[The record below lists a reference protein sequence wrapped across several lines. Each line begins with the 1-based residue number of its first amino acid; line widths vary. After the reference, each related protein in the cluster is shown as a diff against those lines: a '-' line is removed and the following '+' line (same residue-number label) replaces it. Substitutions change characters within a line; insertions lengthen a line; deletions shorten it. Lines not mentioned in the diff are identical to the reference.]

1 LLFSYLG
8 SKKAL
13 LVLDNCE
20 NQIEVRAELAE
31 DVLRAC
37 QAVSIIT
44 SREALRIPGEVV
56 RLMPP
61 LSLPDPGHRP
71 TLQELNRTE
80 TARLFCERASAAS
93 SEYVVGEEDAP
104 ALALL
109 YRRLDGIPLA
119 LELAAARVGMLT
131 STPLG
136 GPLFFAGTTR
146 GPGPSTTKT

>member
-1 LLFSYLG
+1 LIFSYLG

-20 NQIEVRAELAE
+20 HLIEARTELAE
-31 DVLRAC
+31 DGLRGC

-56 RLMPP
+56 RLVPP

-71 TLQELNRTE
+71 TFEELNRTE
-80 TARLFCERASAAS
+80 AARSSYERASPAS

-109 YRRLDGIPLA
+109 CRRLDGIPLA

>member
-1 LLFSYLG
+1 VPG
-8 SKKAL
+8 R
-13 LVLDNCE
+13 E
-20 NQIEVRAELAE
+20 H
-31 DVLRAC
+31 
-37 QAVSIIT
+37 IT

-56 RLMPP
+56 RLVPP

-71 TLQELNRTE
+71 KLEELNRTE
-80 TARLFCERASAAS
+80 AARLFYERASAAS

-109 YRRLDGIPLA
+109 CRRFDGIPLV

-146 GPGPSTTKT
+146 GPGPSTKKT